1 MKCPIRQAHIP
12 SLWSPNWPKPF
23 PRTKPWYTN
32 ESDEGMYDTCGE
44 KHKTVSV
51 KNFQN
56 VKNEPQKGNMCHSC
70 ERLLMFDI
78 YFPHHS
84 SLRHKACTYAN
95 TNRQAHIKRAFSFIL
110 YLLCS
115 FSLLHEH
122 THKSHTLMAH
132 TFNYT
137 LPGACPVCIGGG
149 RDVWPWLP
157 SNDLT
162 DVLIKRKTLSV
173 LSYPQERRGV
183 CVCGWGFQ

>member
-1 MKCPIRQAHIP
+1 MNQMKACTTPVE
-12 SLWSPNWPKPF
+12 K
-23 PRTKPWYTN
+23 
-32 ESDEGMYDTCGE
+32 

-56 VKNEPQKGNMCHSC
+56 VKNEPRKGNMCHSC

-84 SLRHKACTYAN
+84 SLRHKTCIYAN

-137 LPGACPVCIGGG
+137 LLGACPLCIGGG

-173 LSYPQERRGV
+173 LFYPQEWQGVRV
-183 CVCGWGFQ
+183 CVVEGFSSYKQPKVWP